1 MYFIQKSD
9 NQTAGGKLVKPV
21 ITQPISPS
29 TDATVSL
36 QTITSVS
43 EGGMLN
49 VTVELA
55 ASGTLACDLVVTLLA
70 TPDTATGKFTAVR

>member
-1 MYFIQKSD
+1 MY
-9 NQTAGGKLVKPV
+9 NQTVDRELVNTV
-21 ITQPISPS
+21 FTQPSLPA

-36 QTITSVS
+36 WTVDIAN

-55 ASGTLACDLVVTLLA
+55 ASGTLACELVVTLFA
-70 TPDTATGKFTAVR
+70 TPGTATGETVR